1 MNEKQTERLTQAYD
15 RMMERTKHFM
25 SVADEKLRP
34 TLEEAVA
41 QAREKAVELGE
52 ITREE
57 AQTVGEYFQR
67 DMRDLGE
74 YLNETGA
81 EMKTWLRIDLELIEA
96 RLLDLFASVADKTR
110 IELAGLA
117 DRAREATFWH
127 TGEVTGPGTLTCAAC
142 GERIHFHKTGHIPPC
157 PKCHATRFKRV
168 RG

>member
-1 MNEKQTERLTQAYD
+1 MNDKQQERLIQAYD
-15 RMMERTKHFM
+15 RMMERVKHLTD
-25 SVADEKLRP
+25 VAEEKLRP
-34 TLEEAVA
+34 TLAEAVE

-57 AQTVGEYFQR
+57 AKTVGEYFMR

-81 EMKTWLRIDLELIEA
+81 ELKTWLRIDLELIEA

-110 IELAGLA
+110 VELAKLA
-117 DRAREATFWH
+117 ERAREATFWH
-127 TGEVTGPGTLTCAAC
+127 TGEVTGPGTLVCTAC
-142 GERIHFHKTGHIPPC
+142 GERVHFHKTGHIPPC
-157 PKCHATRFKRV
+157 PKCHGTQFKRV